1 MGVAGGDGGGLGA
14 ERDAPGEEG
23 DIPVADVVGVAVAE
37 LAVGS
42 VAPAAEA
49 AGGQQGAGVILAGG
63 DGDGATPELDV
74 AGAGGGLVV
83 PDVVG
88 VAVAQLPVGAGAPAA
103 DVAGAQQGAGVV
115 AAGGDG
121 GGLGAEGMFP
131 AVAGVSSSPMRFLL
145 P

>member
-1 MGVAGGDGGGLGA
+1 M
-14 ERDAPGEEG
+14 
-23 DIPVADVVGVAVAE
+23 
-37 LAVGS
+37 
-42 VAPAAEA
+42 
-49 AGGQQGAGVILAGG
+49 ILAGG

-121 GGLGAEGMFP
+121 GGLGAEGDVSGGGGGLVVP
-131 AVAGVSSSPMRFLL
+131 DAVPVAVAELTGGAAAAQQRTSPVVSSAQV
-145 P
+145 